1 MAGSVDIVQKES
13 VLNQEAS
20 FLLDTLEN
28 LS

>member
-1 MAGSVDIVQKES
+1 MAGSVDILQKES

-20 FLLDTLEN
+20 FPLDTLEN